1 MRIALFILGT
11 VAVIYL
17 MVKGFK
23 QVLEESREHR
33 TLDHDDK
40 QPPQQ
45 LTQQRNQHSSHADSD
60 TQHRSEEHTSELQSR
75 GHLVCRLLLE
85 KKKKIKSAAG
95 DGSERDTEEEGRQ

>member
-23 QVLEESREHR
+23 QVLEESREQR
-33 TLDHDDK
+33 TLDHNDP

-45 LTQQRNQHSSHADSD
+45 LNQQRSQHPADTESD
-60 TQHRSEEHTSELQSR
+60 THARPAARDPHNTSNPQP
-75 GHLVCRLLLE
+75 GP
-85 KKKKIKSAAG
+85 
-95 DGSERDTEEEGRQ
+95 RDHKDS